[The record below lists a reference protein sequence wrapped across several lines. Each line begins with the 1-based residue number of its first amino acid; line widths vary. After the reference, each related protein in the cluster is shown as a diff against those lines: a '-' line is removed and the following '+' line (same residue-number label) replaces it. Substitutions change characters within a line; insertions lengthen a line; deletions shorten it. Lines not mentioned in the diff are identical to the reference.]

1 MRPRKVNPVLT
12 VLALLGFSAFAGCGS
27 STPTPAP
34 PPASSS
40 SESPAAMPAGTEAA
54 AETPATASTETTA
67 EAVDPHD
74 IPLTEGEIAKL
85 KEETTTYAAAMEHI
99 KTYRDTIRDE
109 TAKGEPEKAHRS
121 LDNVDYVL
129 QWLPEIAQNSN
140 VPKEQWQ
147 IVGENAQKLRDS
159 FNQVHGN
166 IDAAKPPEY
175 EKVAADVDAAMT
187 ALEGVA
193 PAQ

>member
-1 MRPRKVNPVLT
+1 MQLRNVNPFITLVTLISCST
-12 VLALLGFSAFAGCGS
+12 FVGCGGS
-27 STPTPAP
+27 NATPTT
-34 PPASSS
+34 
-40 SESPAAMPAGTEAA
+40 SPATTP
-54 AETPATASTETTA
+54 AETPAAIPATDAPAATTTATETPA

-74 IPLTEGEIAKL
+74 IPLTEEEIAKL
-85 KEETTTYAAAMEHI
+85 KAETTTYAAAMEHI
-99 KTYRDTIRDE
+99 TTYRDTIRDE
-109 TAKGEPEKAHRS
+109 TTKGEAEKAHRS

-129 QWLPEIAQNSN
+129 QWLPEVAQNSN

-147 IVGENAQKLRDS
+147 TVGENAQKLRDS

-166 IDAAKPPEY
+166 IDAGKPPEY
-175 EKVAADVDAAMT
+175 EKVAVDVDSAMT